1 VQAEG
6 ASDRDRLK
14 VALDATPL
22 LGVRTGVGSFCAGA
36 LGGLAVRA
44 ELEVT
49 AFAVSWRRRRE
60 LVPLLP
66 PGVGSLQRAMPAR
79 PLHLAWAHLPGPP
92 VEWFIG
98 PVDVVHGTNYVVPP
112 SRRAA
117 RVVTVHDLTTVRY
130 PQLCDAHSLE
140 FPRLVRRAV
149 DSGAFVHTPS
159 QFVAEEVVAE
169 FGIDPGRVR
178 AVHLGIPVHGRG
190 AHDYVDDAGAAH
202 ADCRPDGAGRYVLAL
217 GTIEPRKD
225 YPSLVQAF
233 GILAEKLHDV
243 ALVIAGPDG
252 WGADALEVALGASR
266 RRDRIVRLGHV
277 PSSRFDCLLAQ
288 AAVVAYP
295 SVYEGF
301 GLVPLEA
308 MAAGVPVV
316 ATAAGAIPEV
326 TGNGALLVPPG
337 DVDALAEA
345 LLKALTDEAERAA
358 LIERGLHRAG
368 SFTWQ
373 ECAAGLADLYAA
385 AYAAAAR

>member
-1 VQAEG
+1 MDG
-6 ASDRDRLK
+6 DRLK

-36 LGGLAVRA
+36 LGALAVRA

-60 LVPLLP
+60 LLPLLP
-66 PGVGSLQRAMPAR
+66 RGVGSLQRAMPAR

-130 PQLCDAHSLE
+130 PQLCDAPSLE

-149 DSGAFVHTPS
+149 ASGAFVHTPS
-159 QFVAEEVVAE
+159 RFVAEEVVAE
-169 FGIDPGRVR
+169 FGVDPGRVR
-178 AVHLGIPVHGRG
+178 AVHLGIPVHGGG
-190 AHDYVDDAGAAH
+190 AHDDTDDADAAR
-202 ADCRPDGAGRYVLAL
+202 ADCPPNGTGRYVLAL

-225 YPSLVQAF
+225 YPSLVRAF
-233 GILAEKLHDV
+233 GVVAEKLHDV

-252 WGADALEVALGASR
+252 WGSDALEVALGASR

-277 PSSRFDCLLAQ
+277 PSSRFDRLLAQ

-316 ATAAGAIPEV
+316 ATTAGAIPEV
-326 TGNGALLVPPG
+326 TGDGALLVPPG

-368 SFTWQ
+368 SFSWQ

-385 AYAAAAR
+385 AHAAAAR